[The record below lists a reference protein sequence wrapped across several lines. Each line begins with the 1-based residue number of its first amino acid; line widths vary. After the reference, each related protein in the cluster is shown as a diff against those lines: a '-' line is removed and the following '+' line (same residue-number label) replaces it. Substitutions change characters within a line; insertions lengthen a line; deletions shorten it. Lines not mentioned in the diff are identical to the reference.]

1 MKWYSEDLIKYV
13 QAKEYID
20 TLIIPLEAF
29 HLSQESNLEKDAFHR
44 EVLGIYTNEIEKE
57 LSGRVLLAPTYTYL
71 KSSNL
76 DNEVIRLN
84 SWIEDVKT
92 QPFTS
97 IFVVTLDNAWKK
109 VEKDLDCHL
118 LWLPGMKPGNIKSE
132 DAVKLIRSQVEQISE
147 LIRSYW

>member
-1 MKWYSEDLIKYV
+1 MKWFSEDLTKYV

-57 LSGRVLLAPTYTYL
+57 LSGRVLLAPTYAYL

-76 DNEVIRLN
+76 DNEVARLN

-97 IFVVTLDNAWKK
+97 IFVITFDNAWKK

>member
-97 IFVVTLDNAWKK
+97 IFVVTFDNAWKK
-109 VEKDLDCHL
+109 VEKDLDCNL

>member
-57 LSGRVLLAPTYTYL
+57 LSGRVLLAPTYAYL

-76 DNEVIRLN
+76 DNEVARLN
-84 SWIEDVKT
+84 SWIKDVKT

-97 IFVVTLDNAWKK
+97 IFVITFDNAWKK